1 MQPQKSFYAEIAEIA
16 DGVDCARSRH
26 GVVTRFLGCSPPR
39 IPGPDTA
46 AIPTLDS
53 GRAAHVPEPIM
64 FLRRSSGSLF
74 VRAEG

>member
-1 MQPQKSFYAEIAEIA
+1 MVLSHASSAA
-16 DGVDCARSRH
+16 VRRD
-26 GVVTRFLGCSPPR
+26 RFLAGRVPR

-46 AIPTLDS
+46 AIPTLYS

>member
-1 MQPQKSFYAEIAEIA
+1 MVLSHASSAA
-16 DGVDCARSRH
+16 VRRDG
-26 GVVTRFLGCSPPR
+26 FLAGRVPR
-39 IPGPDTA
+39 IPGPGPDTA
-46 AIPTLDS
+46 AIPTLYS